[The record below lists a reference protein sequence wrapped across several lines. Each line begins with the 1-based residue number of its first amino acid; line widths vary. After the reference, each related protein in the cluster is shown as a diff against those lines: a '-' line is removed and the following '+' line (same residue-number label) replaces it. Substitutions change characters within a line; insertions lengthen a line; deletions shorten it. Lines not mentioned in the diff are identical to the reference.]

1 MSERVRKELIRSM
14 SKSLEIVSSAT
25 LRGVRVSPRKARLV
39 ADMVRGEFAGEA
51 LRRLQFCR
59 KKSAPL
65 LQSLLMSAVANAKD
79 RHELD
84 VDSLVVAE
92 IRVDMGRSLK
102 RHLPRAQGRA
112 SNIKKRSSHIT
123 IGLGVAA

>member
-1 MSERVRKELIRSM
+1 M

-39 ADMVRGEFAGEA
+39 ADMLRGELAGEA

-59 KKSAPL
+59 KKSAPI
-65 LQSLLMSAVANAKD
+65 LQKVLMSAVANAK
-79 RHELD
+79 ETNQID
-84 VDSLVVAE
+84 VDSLIVSE
-92 IRVDMGRSLK
+92 IKIDMGRSLK

-112 SNIKKRSSHIT
+112 SNIKKRSSHIM
-123 IGLGVAA
+123 ISLGIAS